1 MYEKNYETLKA
12 VCAERSVIRHISGHR
27 NPDGSIDR
35 DGNLRIWN
43 AAVERFEVLPLW
55 KEGAPDFDGRDPLQL
70 QPSLIFV
77 PSPAAGPD
85 SGVILIACGGG
96 FETRTGCEG
105 FHTAEYFADAG
116 FHTAILTYRL
126 LPYSRWDSF
135 HDMQRAIRLLRAERK
150 VLKISEKV
158 FAMGFSAGAMLSANC
173 ATHFDFGDPDAA
185 DPAERESCRPDGV
198 VLGYGAFAFAAMPGF
213 FEDPFAPETRK
224 PFVKN
229 REELVYFS
237 PEVNIRPGVPPFFIW
252 QTNGDDPR
260 HSFLLGQALTAVGIP
275 FEMHLFP
282 EGAHGLA
289 LADGNNDLSASIPQT
304 AKWAEL
310 CVGWL
315 RTQGI

>member
-1 MYEKNYETLKA
+1 MDLYNYEVLKK
-12 VCAERSVIRHISGHR
+12 VCAEKSVIRHISRHR

-35 DGNLRIWN
+35 DGNLKIWN
-43 AAVERFEVLPLW
+43 DAVSRFSVTPLW
-55 KEGAPDFDGRDPLQL
+55 ESAAPDFDDRDPMQI

-77 PSPAAGPD
+77 PSPGAVPG
-85 SGVILIACGGG
+85 SGTILVACGGG
-96 FETRTGCEG
+96 FETRTGCEA
-105 FHTAEYFADAG
+105 FHVAEYFADTG

-126 LPYSRWDSF
+126 LPYSRYDSF
-135 HDMQRAIRLLRAERK
+135 HDMQRAIRLLRANK
-150 VLKISEKV
+150 AAFGISGKV

-173 ATHFDFGDPDAA
+173 ATHFDAGNPTADDPV
-185 DPAERESCRPDGV
+185 ERESCRPDGV

-224 PFVKN
+224 PFVRS
-229 REELVYFS
+229 REELVFFS
-237 PEVNIRPGVPPFFIW
+237 PEVNIHPGVPPFFIW

-282 EGAHGLA
+282 NGAHGLA
-289 LADGNNDLSASIPQT
+289 LADGNNDLSADIPQT

-315 RTQGI
+315 RAQMI